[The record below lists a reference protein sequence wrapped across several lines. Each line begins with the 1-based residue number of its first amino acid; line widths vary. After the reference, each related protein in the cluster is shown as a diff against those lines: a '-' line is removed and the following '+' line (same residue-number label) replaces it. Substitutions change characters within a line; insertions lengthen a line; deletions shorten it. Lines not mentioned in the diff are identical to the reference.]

1 MSYNNSVVVNDCITE
16 LQLIN
21 DFNSDIENLR
31 SFLENA
37 TLTEEDYTRLK
48 KLITSVT
55 IKNTITKNKVI
66 KVANKLNRVFYY

>member
-21 DFNSDIENLR
+21 DYNSDIENLR